1 MKCACDR
8 QVSTRFWRQRFL
20 ELAEGTRNLRCRR
33 RAWAWPCFWA
43 RKKKKKRDG
52 AVVGYR
58 VALRVIL
65 VTLPS
70 KGAGE
75 SRWSF
80 SRCQGFLPLVIR
92 EREKRAAARA
102 ELMTDGNT
110 QKETPERQ
118 PQTKNVT
125 MTTYGRCVATATDC
139 VIK

>member
-20 ELAEGTRNLRCRR
+20 ELEEGTRNLRCRR
-33 RAWAWPCFWA
+33 RAWAWACFWA
-43 RKKKKKRDG
+43 RTKEAKAG
-52 AVVGYR
+52 AVVGHR

-65 VTLPS
+65 VTPPS

-80 SRCQGFLPLVIR
+80 SRCQGFLPQVI
-92 EREKRAAARA
+92 REKRAAARA

-125 MTTYGRCVATATDC
+125 ITTNGRCVATATDC